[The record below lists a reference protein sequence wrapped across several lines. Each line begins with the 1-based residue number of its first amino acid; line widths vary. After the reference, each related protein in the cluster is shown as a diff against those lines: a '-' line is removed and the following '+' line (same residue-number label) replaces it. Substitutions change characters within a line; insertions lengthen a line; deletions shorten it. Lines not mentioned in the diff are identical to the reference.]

1 MISLVKLLVVGDK
14 NIVRRV
20 KLFCADGSYPV
31 SLGFGLFLEGG
42 GVGVMVIKWRED
54 SQKVCIW

>member
-1 MISLVKLLVVGDK
+1 MVGDK

-42 GVGVMVIKWRED
+42 GGVSWSLSEERIVKRCA
-54 SQKVCIW
+54 SGKVFN

>member
-1 MISLVKLLVVGDK
+1 MVGDK

-31 SLGFGLFLEGG
+31 SLGFGLFLEEGGG
-42 GVGVMVIKWRED
+42 GVSWSLSEERIVKRCASG
-54 SQKVCIW
+54 KVFN